1 MDCVRKSV
9 GGYRPLHGHSE
20 AEAKASAKTKDRQG
34 AIREVQGPANKPILP
49 PQPEKLRP
57 EPQSSEALVA
67 QANEIFVGAPI
78 YMGDQVIGRVSSL
91 GFNERGDITTIQ
103 IQRNSVQT
111 VPVASSDVAWG
122 DSMQPT
128 KSWQWTMGKPSK
140 GVLLNDRVLNS
151 PKQNQR

>member
-1 MDCVRKSV
+1 
-9 GGYRPLHGHSE
+9 
-20 AEAKASAKTKDRQG
+20 
-34 AIREVQGPANKPILP
+34 
-49 PQPEKLRP
+49 
-57 EPQSSEALVA
+57 
-67 QANEIFVGAPI
+67 
-78 YMGDQVIGRVSSL
+78 MGDQVIGRVSSL